1 MTVNES
7 IPRDILRLIVWYPL
21 RWLVLILPV
30 RGGIALLRRL
40 GDIHF
45 RLSRSARNHLRD
57 NLKRMGI
64 TSKLDLYARTYLRNH
79 YIDHL
84 FIFIFPKLHKRHVE
98 KLVDI
103 EGLEHLEAAREQGK
117 GVVLVHGHF
126 GPVHLPLVALAR
138 LGYPMKQIGNPSD
151 EGLSWVGRNVAFR
164 LRLRY
169 ESKIPAEIIK
179 ADGFLKGAFK
189 ALAKNEVVM
198 TTGDGTGTAQKIG
211 KYHRFDL
218 FDQPVDLPVGPA
230 RLARKTGAALVP
242 MFIQPGRGGF
252 LYRIVIEHP
261 IQIENSGDATEVTAT
276 AEFLDRYKRHIQT
289 CPGYMHFL
297 DRFEPGRMIT
307 SDKINPSNKGQS
319 QP

>member
-21 RWLVLILPV
+21 RWLVLILPA

-57 NLKRMGI
+57 NLKRMGF

-98 KLVDI
+98 KLVEI
-103 EGLEHLEAAREQGK
+103 EGVEHLDTAREQGK

-126 GPVHLPLVALAR
+126 GPVHLPLVSLAR

-164 LRLRY
+164 LRLHY
-169 ESKIPAEIIK
+169 ESKIP
-179 ADGFLKGAFK
+179 
-189 ALAKNEVVM
+189 
-198 TTGDGTGTAQKIG
+198 AQKIG

-252 LYRIVIEHP
+252 LYRIVIEPP
-261 IQIENSGDATEVTAT
+261 IKTENSGDAAEVNAT
-276 AEFLDRYKRHIQT
+276 TEFLDRYKRHIQT

-307 SDKINPSNKGQS
+307 SDKTNPSNKGQS